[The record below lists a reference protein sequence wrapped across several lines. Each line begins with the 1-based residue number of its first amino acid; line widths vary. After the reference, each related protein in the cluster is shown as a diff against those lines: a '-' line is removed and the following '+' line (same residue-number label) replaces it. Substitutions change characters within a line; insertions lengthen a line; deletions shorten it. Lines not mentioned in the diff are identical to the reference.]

1 MFKSYLTMLKYTF
14 NFYSIESRRTYWYAM
29 LVHGLITLILW
40 LVGAL
45 FTPFLIPALI
55 YTLLSLVPFIS
66 ISIRRLHDTDT
77 SGWYLALLL
86 VPIAGIVFVT
96 MKLSEP
102 TQYDPNTAKCAE
114 KHKEVEE
121 KPNLATDP
129 KDDSSTL
136 SNITTNKETNNEDN
150 TNSEP
155 SN

>member
-86 VPIAGIVFVT
+86 VPIAGIIFAT

-102 TQYDPNTAKCAE
+102 TKYNPNTTKLAGKD
-114 KHKEVEE
+114 KEAVD
-121 KPNLATDP
+121 KPNSATNA
-129 KDDSSTL
+129 KNNSSKVIN
-136 SNITTNKETNNEDN
+136 SSYDNNAQK
-150 TNSEP
+150 
-155 SN
+155 